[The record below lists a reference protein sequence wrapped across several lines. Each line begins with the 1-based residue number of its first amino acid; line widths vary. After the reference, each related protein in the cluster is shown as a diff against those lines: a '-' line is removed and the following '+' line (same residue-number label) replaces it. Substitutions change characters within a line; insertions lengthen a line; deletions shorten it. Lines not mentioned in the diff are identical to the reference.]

1 MRLREPKPKKK
12 RKEKPLLGKQFMK
25 IMSQE
30 MEGGNLMETPMAIYE
45 WFLGDWDRPMNDE
58 SRRQAYLAAWA
69 VSIDKGLV
77 NL

>member
-1 MRLREPKPKKK
+1 MRAREPKPKTK
-12 RKEKPLLGKQFMK
+12 RKEKPILRNRFMK
-25 IMSQE
+25 IMATE
-30 MEGGNLMETPMAIYE
+30 MEQSAALKTPMAIYE
-45 WFLGDWDRPMNDE
+45 WFLHDWDRPMNSE